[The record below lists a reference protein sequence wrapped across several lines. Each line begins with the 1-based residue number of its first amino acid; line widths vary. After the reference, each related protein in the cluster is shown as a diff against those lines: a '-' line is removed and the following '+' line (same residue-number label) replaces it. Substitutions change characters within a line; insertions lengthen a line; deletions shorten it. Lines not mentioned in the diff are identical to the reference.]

1 MSCRRA
7 PRRPPEAIIYPGG
20 VSPAER
26 IEVAAERSPLVR
38 AALEKARVAH
48 AGQVRNGSGG
58 MPYVEHPI
66 AVAALLDQHGY
77 GEEVL
82 AAALLHDVVED
93 SETTLDELREPFGEG
108 VSGLVGALTD
118 DEAIDS
124 YRERKAEHRERVAA
138 APSDAH
144 AIYGADKL
152 TNVKALRAAHE
163 AEGDAVREE
172 FKVPVELKTE
182 IWEEDLGLLREK
194 APELPFLDELEEELS
209 RLRACLGAPA
219 PPRD

>member
-1 MSCRRA
+1 M
-7 PRRPPEAIIYPGG
+7 
-20 VSPAER
+20 SPAER
-26 IEVAAERSPLVR
+26 IEAAAERSPLVH
-38 AALEKARVAH
+38 AAVEKARAAH

-66 AVAALLDQHGY
+66 AVASLLDEHDY

-93 SETTLDELREPFGEG
+93 SETTLDELRELFGAEVVG
-108 VSGLVGALTD
+108 MVGALTD
-118 DEAIDS
+118 DESIDP

-138 APSDAH
+138 APAGAH

-152 TNVKALRAAHE
+152 TNVRTLRAAYE
-163 AEGDAVREE
+163 DEGDAVRGE

-182 IWEEDLGLLREK
+182 VWEADLALLREK
-194 APELPFLDELEEELS
+194 APELPFLDELEAELT
-209 RLRACLGAPA
+209 RFRACLEAPA
-219 PPRD
+219 PPPA